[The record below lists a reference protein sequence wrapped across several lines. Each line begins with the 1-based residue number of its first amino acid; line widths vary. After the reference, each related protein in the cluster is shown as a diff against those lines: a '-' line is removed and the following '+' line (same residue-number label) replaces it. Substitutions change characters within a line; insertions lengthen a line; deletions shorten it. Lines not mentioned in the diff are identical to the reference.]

1 MPNNRRIRQ
10 QEIYETIGIHLL
22 TQSTGTGSRGLG
34 QALVGKLP
42 YNVNKT
48 LICLI
53 TEGNDFLQFL
63 LQKN

>member
-1 MPNNRRIRQ
+1 MLRV
-10 QEIYETIGIHLL
+10 
-22 TQSTGTGSRGLG
+22 GTLDDARVSIV
-34 QALVGKLP
+34 ALVGKLP

-48 LICLI
+48 LTCLI